1 MVISIGNVYILP
13 YLKIEGLIFMPK
25 GYFGSQ
31 LSCFEMSLEALKYR
45 DGPDLTEEK
54 EGKLTCKPYFLY

>member
-1 MVISIGNVYILP
+1 MGGFIVISIGNVYILP

-45 DGPDLTEEK
+45 DGPET
-54 EGKLTCKPYFLY
+54 